1 MFGERLK
8 VLVCLSV
15 FMSTC
20 VSMHMVR
27 DAYHR
32 PINDQLPNPYDI
44 IDRNGV
50 GHHSVVNNWLDQVDD
65 HKKRPSNGNDV
76 NDSQTSYKALNLDF
90 ERLIEPIKNDHHNYN
105 ERPAAIG
112 DDGGGTMPMIFPK
125 NQKRKYQI
133 TTNRLIESKLIGNS
147 GDVMHE
153 NQHGSRYESLSH
165 SSKPLVPKKSAVAF
179 RSGLLPRSST
189 ATATNDRFQWQQQ
202 VSIAQ
207 THTTK

>member
-1 MFGERLK
+1 MFGERLN

-32 PINDQLPNPYDI
+32 PINVPLPIPYGI
-44 IDRNGV
+44 LDRNGD
-50 GHHSVVNNWLDQVDD
+50 GVVNNWLDQVDD

-76 NDSQTSYKALNLDF
+76 NGSKASYKALNLDF

-105 ERPAAIG
+105 DRPAAIG
-112 DDGGGTMPMIFPK
+112 DGGSGDGGGGGIMPMIFPK

-133 TTNRLIESKLIGNS
+133 STNRLIESKLIGNS
-147 GDVMHE
+147 GDVTHD
-153 NQHGSRYESLSH
+153 NHGSRYESLSH
-165 SSKPLVPKKSAVAF
+165 SPKPLIPKKSTVAF

-189 ATATNDRFQWQQQ
+189 APASNDRFERQQQ
-202 VSIAQ
+202 VSIV
-207 THTTK
+207 HVSK